1 MGLVPGTGEAL
12 WDLWVL
18 EGLSGLCLKERGVD
32 PPRTGWATLS
42 LARGEPATPASS
54 PPAQA
59 QQAANSCFRFLT
71 RVGRHHLVAVL
82 AGMGATRPA
91 ARGLEWICPLC

>member
-59 QQAANSCFRFLT
+59 QQAANSCFGSQFPDPRGEAPPGG
-71 RVGRHHLVAVL
+71 RPGRH
-82 AGMGATRPA
+82 GGD
-91 ARGLEWICPLC
+91 